1 MIKVVQDYGENIENE
16 RKGISFVCTIQ
27 CSRSLEGKRGVRIAT
42 GRQGVHCNVRHKAQP
57 LEMSLTRSPA
67 SATVVAI
74 SPSTKAAFSAFC
86 SLFQGS

>member
-1 MIKVVQDYGENIENE
+1 MGKILKMRERVYPLLVQSSVVEVLKE
-16 RKGISFVCTIQ
+16 KGGY
-27 CSRSLEGKRGVRIAT
+27 EIAT